1 MLPVAF
7 IYMELM
13 SRQFFF
19 EQIGGIGVI
28 YILLS
33 CCFAGFL
40 LSWILSF
47 MGEKAQRFFAGL
59 ILFGVGAYF
68 SFHLVYYGIFKSFF
82 SWMTLALADDV
93 TDFWRE
99 AIAGIIKNWYKIAL
113 SLLPFV
119 LYLILHKR
127 YSLPKKKSSLKGIS
141 FKLSLA
147 CLQLFAIFVLYS
159 GTWRTLL
166 YMQSDVT
173 STMKTFGLGT
183 GSVVDISEL
192 IFGAP
197 SEEIDN
203 PYDKPDDPYTEVKKL
218 DTIKTG
224 YLIDSVNRM
233 IADGNLDDGRSGH
246 KAVTYNTLNIDW
258 DKLIETAPNAT
269 IRDMHKYFASVP
281 ASNKNDY
288 TGLFEGKNLIFL
300 TLEGFSYKA
309 LSPEKTPM
317 LWRMY
322 KEGFYFTN
330 FYDSLWGGS
339 TATGEYCNMTG
350 NMYTTAN
357 CLYKSGDKLNYSA
370 FGNLFKNAGYKTL
383 AYHNHTY
390 TYYSRDVSHP
400 AYGYTYKAVGNG
412 LKLAHYAWPNSDYD
426 MAVATAPEFVNLDEP
441 FHVYYM
447 TVSGHANYNWGGNA
461 QCNKHRK
468 EVMDLSNQYDY
479 EESLAYIAGELEVEY
494 MIQYLVQQLEEAG
507 KLEDTVFA
515 MCCDHYPYALSDEA
529 AADLYKLPLRG
540 IRGNL
545 ELYHNAFL
553 LWCSSMEEPVVI
565 DKPCSA
571 LDMVPTIANLFGL
584 DYESKVITGT
594 DILSDNEIICIINT
608 SAVFWNWRTEQGTY
622 NNGTGSFTPSPT
634 CTMNQSEISEYVK
647 KINSKLKAMRKYSM
661 DILNNNYYKY
671 VFNKDGT
678 PLYTKK

>member
-1 MLPVAF
+1 
-7 IYMELM
+7 
-13 SRQFFF
+13 
-19 EQIGGIGVI
+19 
-28 YILLS
+28 
-33 CCFAGFL
+33 
-40 LSWILSF
+40 
-47 MGEKAQRFFAGL
+47 
-59 ILFGVGAYF
+59 
-68 SFHLVYYGIFKSFF
+68 
-82 SWMTLALADDV
+82 
-93 TDFWRE
+93 
-99 AIAGIIKNWYKIAL
+99 KIAL

-119 LYLILHKR
+119 LYVILHKR

-159 GTWRTLL
+159 GTWKTLL

-173 STMKTFGLGT
+173 ATMKTFGLNT
-183 GSVVDISEL
+183 GSIVDISEML
-192 IFGAP
+192 FGAP

-203 PYDKPDDPYTEVKKL
+203 PYDKPDDPQGEVKKL
-218 DTIKTG
+218 DTLKTG
-224 YLIDSVNRM
+224 PLIDNINRM
-233 IADGNLDDGRSGH
+233 IVEGHLDGGNSGRT
-246 KAVTYNTLNIDW
+246 VYTYNTLNIDW
-258 DKLIETAPNAT
+258 DKLIAEAPNAT

-288 TGLFEGKNLIFL
+288 TGMFEGKNLIFL

-322 KEGFYFTN
+322 TEGFYFTN

-357 CLYKSGDKLNYSA
+357 CLAKSEGKLNYSA
-370 FGNLFKNAGYKTL
+370 FGNLFKSAGYTTL

-400 AYGYTYKAVGNG
+400 AYGYKYKAIGNG
-412 LKLAHYAWPNSDYD
+412 LKLAHSYWPNSDYE
-426 MAVATAPEFVNLDEP
+426 MAVATAPEFVNLEEP

-461 QCNKHRK
+461 MCRKHK
-468 EVMDLSNQYDY
+468 DEVMDLYSKYDTDGAV
-479 EESLAYIAGELEVEY
+479 AYIAGELEVEY
-494 MIQYLVQQLEEAG
+494 MIQHLVQQLEAAG

-515 MCCDHYPYALSDEA
+515 MCCDHYPYALTDEE
-529 AADLYKLPLRG
+529 AADLYKLSERG

-545 ELYHNAFL
+545 ELYHNAFI

-608 SAVFWNWRTEQGTY
+608 SSVFWNWRTEQGTY
-622 NNGTGSFTPSPT
+622 YNGSGTFTPSPT
-634 CTMNQSEISEYVK
+634 CTMTKAEINDYVN
-647 KINSKLKAMRKYSM
+647 KINNKLKAMRKYSM
-661 DILNNNYYKY
+661 DILNYDYYKY
-671 VFNKDGT
+671 VFNKDFT
-678 PLYTKK
+678 PKYTK